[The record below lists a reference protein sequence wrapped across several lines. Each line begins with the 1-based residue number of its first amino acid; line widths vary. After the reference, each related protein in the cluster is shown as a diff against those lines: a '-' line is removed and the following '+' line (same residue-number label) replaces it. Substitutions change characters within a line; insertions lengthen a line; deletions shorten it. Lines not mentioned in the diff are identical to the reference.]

1 MINHTQAHIEE
12 LWIHYIGNASQE
24 EGIQYCNQ
32 SIAVQTQEIDELL
45 RQYFFENF
53 KEPEFFAFD
62 FYDGNID
69 LNPVYNHAKQI
80 FMEPETLGDQSVSI
94 VKYLYENS
102 KHPNIKAGDVMIAY
116 VKEILIDDELVDG
129 ICIFKSENKQAFLNI
144 QKVGQKYEVN
154 QNEGINP
161 GKIDKACII
170 FNSEEKDGYKI
181 CALDHSNKSK
191 EAQFW
196 KEKFLNIKQRSD
208 DYHHTKNYI
217 QATKAFVTER
227 MRPLYEID
235 KTQEAEIMNHSLDFL
250 KNEEQLDQASFDER
264 VFKSPDVINEF
275 QLFKL
280 DYQQENGVEL
290 ADQFAVNPAAVKNQ
304 SKVFKSILKLDKN
317 FHVYVHGNRDLIE
330 KGTDADGRKYYKLFY
345 EEEN

>member
-1 MINHTQAHIEE
+1 MINHSEAQIQE

-24 EGIQYCNQ
+24 EGVQYCNQ
-32 SIAVQTQEIDELL
+32 SISIYNSEIDELL
-45 RQYFFENF
+45 KQYFFDNF
-53 KEPEFFAFD
+53 REPEFYAFD
-62 FYDGNID
+62 FYDGNVD
-69 LNPVYNHAKQI
+69 LNPLYNYAKII
-80 FMEPETLGDQSVSI
+80 FQDPELLGEQAVSI

-102 KHPNIKAGDVMIAY
+102 KHPNIKSGDVFVSL
-116 VKEILIDDELVDG
+116 VKDVLVDDELIDA

-144 QKVGQKYEVN
+144 EKLGKTYQVN
-154 QNEGINP
+154 PNEGINT

-170 FNSEEKDGYKI
+170 FNTDEKDGYKI

-196 KEKFLNIKQRSD
+196 KEKFLNLKPKSD

-227 MRPLYEID
+227 MKPLYEID
-235 KTQEAEIMNHSLDFL
+235 KTQEAEILNHSLDFL
-250 KNEEQLDQASFDER
+250 KKEENLSQAEFDER
-264 VFKSPDVINEF
+264 VFKDPDVINEF

-280 DYQQENGVEL
+280 DYQQEQNVQLE
-290 ADQFAVNPAAVKNQ
+290 DNFNVNAAALKNQ
-304 SKVFKSILKLDKN
+304 SKIFKSVLKLDKN
-317 FHVYVHGNRDLIE
+317 FHIYIHGNRNMIE
-330 KGTDADGRKYYKLFY
+330 KGTDASGKKYYKIFY

>member
-1 MINHTQAHIEE
+1 MINHSQSQLEE
-12 LWIHYIGNASQE
+12 LWIHYIGNASQD
-24 EGIQYCNQ
+24 EGIQYCKQ
-32 SIAVQTQEIDELL
+32 SIAIQNIEVDQILKS
-45 RQYFFENF
+45 YFFENF
-53 KEPEFFAFD
+53 KEPEFYAFD
-62 FYDGNID
+62 FFDGNVD
-69 LNPVYNHAKQI
+69 LNPVYNHARQI
-80 FMEPETLGDQSVSI
+80 FMEPDTLGDQSISI

-102 KHPNIKAGDVMIAY
+102 KHPNIKSGDVFVAY
-116 VKEILIDDELVDG
+116 VKDILIDDEVVDG
-129 ICIFKSENKQAFLNI
+129 ICIFKSENKEPFLNI
-144 QKVGQKYEVN
+144 EKQGQTYHVN
-154 QNEGINP
+154 PNEGINP

-170 FNSEEKDGYKI
+170 FNSEEKDGYKL

-196 KEKFLNIKQRSD
+196 KEKFLNIKHRAD

-250 KNEEQLDQASFDER
+250 KNEENLSQAEFDER
-264 VFKSPDVINEF
+264 VFKSPDVVNEF

-280 DYQQENGVEL
+280 DYQQEKGLEL
-290 ADQFAVNPAAVKNQ
+290 ADNFGVHPAAVKNQ
-304 SKVFKSILKLDKN
+304 SKVFKSVLKLDKN
-317 FHVYVHGNRDLIE
+317 FHVYIHGNRNLIE
-330 KGTDADGRKYYKLFY
+330 KGSESDGRKFYKIYY